1 MRILEIFC
9 ILKIFEGVVLIAGT
23 GSTCRLLKKDG
34 TVHGVGGWGHQIG
47 DGGSGFWISV
57 KLGTS
62 DYILL

>member
-1 MRILEIFC
+1 M
-9 ILKIFEGVVLIAGT
+9 VLIAGT